1 MRWWLFKTE
10 PEVYGWSDLARDRRT
25 HWEGVRN
32 YQARNLLRDQV
43 RLGDQVLV
51 YHSNVQPQVIAG
63 VARVVREAYPDHFA
77 WDPTST
83 YFDPKSN
90 PDDPRWLMVDIEADR
105 PIEPPI
111 ERDELKVVPELA
123 GMMLLKRGSRLS
135 IQPVTV
141 AEAAAVLAL
150 RGLSPS

>member
-10 PEVYGWSDLARDRRT
+10 PEVYGWSDLVRDRTT

-32 YQARNLLRDQV
+32 YQARNLLRDEV

-51 YHSNVQPQVIAG
+51 YHSNVQPQVVAG
-63 VARVVREAYPDHFA
+63 IARVVREAYPDHFA
-77 WDPTST
+77 WDPTSA
-83 YFDPKSN
+83 YFDPKSD
-90 PDDPRWLMVDIEADR
+90 PVEPRWLMVDIEADR
-105 PIEPPI
+105 PFEPAI
-111 ERDELKVVPELA
+111 ERGELKRVPELD

-135 IQPVTV
+135 IQPVTA